1 MIELFGTK
9 DQFEI
14 VTCRKRYLAFFAGRR
29 WGKTKTILNR
39 AIYRCRKPGFKFT
52 YVAPVY
58 AQIEEAF
65 DSLATNDGLRP
76 FIRNHKLQPFPRIW
90 FTNGSILSFRTFERP
105 KNIRGRGED
114 EVWADEI
121 QDYAEA
127 DFLSVLQPIISDR
140 RGTLGIAG
148 QFRGENWYWERYFVP
163 GQSPDHTTHKSW
175 VFPSRAGL
183 MYQGP
188 EGQAELE
195 ATRLMLPKAI
205 YNQEYECIPVANQ
218 AAVFDPDD
226 VRACVRG
233 SPSPHAQGTTPYL
246 IGVDIGRVVDH
257 TAVVV
262 LDARTCSVVH
272 AERFPLKTKHDLC
285 AAKVAMIAARY
296 RGQVIIDST
305 GGATGGKTDKA
316 DEHVKFYRE
325 RIPDL
330 REYVWNFKTKQRLV
344 HTTSLAFEQKRINI
358 PAAFDELIKEVL
370 AYEFKR
376 TGDRYVFSA
385 PEGQHDDYLAALMMA
400 VWGWHA
406 DWAPSQSGHSITKLM
421 Y

>member
-1 MIELFGTK
+1 MIHLYATK
-9 DQFEI
+9 DQRDVI
-14 VTCRKRYLAFFAGRR
+14 LCQKRYLACFAGRR

-39 AIYRCRKPGFKFT
+39 GLFRCRVPKFKWTF
-52 YVAPVY
+52 VSPVY
-58 AQIEEAF
+58 AQVEEAF
-65 DSLATNDGLRP
+65 DSLATNPGLTP
-76 FIRNHKLQPFPRIW
+76 FIRKHKLQPFPRIW
-90 FTNGSILSFRTFERP
+90 FTNGSVMSFRSFERP

-121 QDYAEA
+121 QDYAEE
-127 DFLSVLQPIISDR
+127 DFLSVLQPVISDR

-163 GQSPDHTTHKSW
+163 GQSPDHPTHKSW
-175 VFPSRAGL
+175 RFPSSSGL
-183 MYQGP
+183 MYEGD
-188 EGQAELE
+188 EGQQELA
-195 ATRLMLPKAI
+195 ATRLLLPKAV
-205 YNQEYECIPVANQ
+205 YNQEYECVPIANQ

-226 VRACVRG
+226 VKACVRG
-233 SPSPHAQGTTPYL
+233 SLSPPAGATPYIL
-246 IGVDIGRVVDH
+246 GVDIGRVVDH
-257 TAVVV
+257 TAAVV
-262 LDARTCSVVH
+262 LDTRTCTVVH

-296 RGQVIIDST
+296 RAQVIIDST
-305 GGATGGKTDKA
+305 GGATGGKADKA
-316 DEHVKFYRE
+316 DEHVKFYRD

-330 REYVWNFKTKQRLV
+330 REYVWSFRTKQRLV
-344 HTTSLAFEQKRINI
+344 HNLSLAFEQKKISI
-358 PAAFDELIKEVL
+358 PPACDDLIKEVL

-385 PEGQHDDYLAALMMA
+385 PQGQHDDYLAALMMA

-406 DWAPSQSGHSITKLM
+406 EWGPALHGRGPATLL